1 MPKTPLS
8 TKKRIR
14 MMAIMFMVGV
24 TVLVLKLVWIQFV
37 RGGEYRTMAA
47 QQQTRDSTITA
58 KRGTIYDR
66 NMKVLAQSA
75 TSERVI
81 IDPKEIADKEN
92 SAEVIKAL
100 EKILGCD
107 RDDLKKKLAR
117 TDRRSVIVAK
127 QVEKSTADR
136 LRKLNL
142 TGIHFEEDA
151 KRYYPYGSLAAQV
164 IGFTGSDSQGLE
176 GLENVLDEQL
186 KGVDGRVVKARDAA
200 NRDMPFKY
208 EKYIQPQDGKGVVL
222 TIDEVIQRY
231 TEKHLQQAYE
241 ENLIGN
247 GAAAIVMDPKTSEIL
262 AMAVAPGYDLN
273 DPRTITDQ
281 LTLDRLDALELEG
294 DAYKKAYSEAVT
306 KMWRNKAV
314 VDSYEPGSTFKTIV
328 AASAL
333 EEGVATVQDHFVCTG
348 VRHVANRDIHCWKT
362 AGHGE
367 ESFEQGVMN
376 SCNPVFMEL
385 GSRLGAEGFRKYFT
399 AFGLTEKTGFKI
411 PGESAGSF
419 HQTLGAVDLAT
430 SSFGQTFTVTP
441 LQLIS
446 AVSAVI
452 NGGNL
457 MKPHIIKAYT
467 DPNGKVIENTEPET
481 VRNVVS
487 EQTSSQMRSI
497 LEQVVANGTGKGA
510 YINGFRIGGKTGTS
524 EKLPRGSGK
533 YIASF
538 VGFAPADD
546 PQIVC
551 LLLLDEP
558 NAGPH
563 GGGAIA
569 APAVGKIIQDVLPYL
584 GYDAQY
590 TEETAEEISVAVPNI
605 EGCTTAEAQ
614 EKLEKVG
621 LKINLKGSGS
631 KVKNQIPKGGARLH
645 KGSLVLAYTQKDES
659 DVTAIVP
666 DVRGMTYENA
676 KTAIENSGLAI
687 KIDGKE
693 TAGALN
699 TDYIAVSQSPEAKT
713 EVAQKT
719 AIYVKFVQRDAD

>member
-1 MPKTPLS
+1 MAKKPLS
-8 TKKRIR
+8 AKKRIR
-14 MMAIMFMVGV
+14 LMAVLFMLGV
-24 TVLVLKLVWIQFV
+24 CVLVLKLIWIQFV
-37 RGGEYRTMAA
+37 RGGEYKTMAA
-47 QQQTRDSTITA
+47 EQQTRDSVITA
-58 KRGTIYDR
+58 KRGNIYDR

-75 TSERVI
+75 TSERI
-81 IDPKEIADKEN
+81 TIDPKEIDDKNNAADVLN
-92 SAEVIKAL
+92 AL
-100 EKILGCD
+100 EKILGAD
-107 RDDLKKKLAR
+107 REQMKEKLKD
-117 TDRRSVIVAK
+117 TSRRSVVVAK

-142 TGIHFEEDA
+142 TGVHFEEDS

-176 GLENVLDEQL
+176 GLENVLDDEL
-186 KGVDGRVVKARDAA
+186 SGVDGRVVKARDAA

-208 EKYIQPQDGKGVVL
+208 EKYIEAQDGKGVVL

-231 TEKHLQQAYE
+231 TEKHLQEAYE
-241 ENLIGN
+241 ENLVGN
-247 GAAAIVMDPKTSEIL
+247 GAAAIVMSPKTGDIL
-262 AMAVAPGYDLN
+262 AMAVAPSYDLN
-273 DPRTITDQ
+273 DPRTITDK
-281 LTLDRLDALELEG
+281 LTLERLEEAELEE
-294 DAYKKAYSEAVT
+294 DAYAKAYSEAVT

-333 EEGVATVQDHFVCTG
+333 EEGVADLQDHFTCTG

-376 SCNPVFMEL
+376 SCNPMFMEL
-385 GSRLGAEGFRKYFT
+385 GSRLGADGFRKYFT
-399 AFGLTEKTGFKI
+399 AFGLTERTGFKI
-411 PGESAGSF
+411 PGESSGTF
-419 HQTLGAVDLAT
+419 HETLGSVDLAT

-446 AVSAVI
+446 AVSAVV

-467 DPNGKVIENTEPET
+467 DSAGNITENIEPET
-481 VRNVVS
+481 VRNVIS
-487 EQTSSQMRSI
+487 EQTSSKMRSI
-497 LEQVVANGTGKGA
+497 LEQVVSNGTGSGA
-510 YINGFRIGGKTGTS
+510 YVNGFRIGGKTGTS

-546 PQIVC
+546 PQVVC

-558 NAGPH
+558 MAGAH
-563 GGGAIA
+563 GGGAVA
-569 APAVGKIIQDVLPYL
+569 APAVGKIMQDVLPYL
-584 GYDAQY
+584 GYEAQY
-590 TEETAEEISVAVPNI
+590 TEETAETISVTVPDI

-614 EKLEKVG
+614 EKLEAAG
-621 LKINLKGSGS
+621 LKISLKGNGT
-631 KVKNQIPKGGARLH
+631 KVKNQIPKSGSKLH
-645 KGSLVLAYTQKDES
+645 KDSVVLAYTKKDAS
-659 DVTAIVP
+659 DVVATVP
-666 DVRGMTYENA
+666 DVHGMTYENVKA
-676 KTAIENSGLAI
+676 AVENAGLTL
-687 KIDGKE
+687 KIDSAESGFIP
-693 TAGALN
+693 N

-713 EVAQKT
+713 EVAEKT
-719 AIYVKFVQRDAD
+719 AVYVKFVQRDAD

>member
-1 MPKTPLS
+1 MPKTPFS

-37 RGGEYRTMAA
+37 RGGEYKTMAA

-100 EKILGCD
+100 KKILGCD

-419 HQTLGAVDLAT
+419 HRTLGAVDLAT

-645 KGSLVLAYTQKDES
+645 KGSLVLAYTQKDKS

-713 EVAQKT
+713 EVAQNT

>member
-262 AMAVAPGYDLN
+262 AMAVAPTYDLN

>member
-621 LKINLKGSGS
+621 LKINLKGNGS